1 MSRHL
6 FTVDEAPHIEA
17 ELPAA
22 ENPDRTVLLRCTVC
36 DTRHTFDS
44 DGMHADRVRERIMGF
59 ALEHAA
65 CTLTASPTAR
75 ELARMV
81 EEDAEVLEQRKRVEA
96 LDEEARGLAFECER
110 SPLASFADWQKADR
124 LARAAR
130 AKLTAERLAVQRRI
144 LDEWRRRVD
153 AAAERE
159 AEPIREIS

>member
-6 FTVDEAPHIEA
+6 FTIDEAPHIEA
-17 ELPAA
+17 ELPAGG
-22 ENPDRTVLLRCTVC
+22 NPDRTVLLRCTVC

-44 DGMHADRVRERIMGF
+44 DGMSAARMRERIMGF

-75 ELARMV
+75 ELARLV
-81 EEDAEVLEQRKRVEA
+81 EDDAEVLAQRKHVEM
-96 LDEEARGLAFECER
+96 LDEEVRGLAFECER
-110 SPLASFADWQKADR
+110 SPVSGFAEWQKADR

-144 LDEWRRRVD
+144 LDEWRKRVD
-153 AAAERE
+153 AAVERE
-159 AEPIREIS
+159 AERIREIS